1 VSKYSALEEFMN
13 NVSINTAINQASSER
28 PAAKVNGY
36 AFFVG
41 GLLLLILG
49 GYVFFTSL
57 GERNGWAI
65 MGSLVLATLGALI
78 LSGLFVVQPK
88 EARVLTLFGNYVGSV
103 RHDGLW
109 WVNPFTMHKKIS
121 LRVRNFQ
128 SEKMKVNDFN
138 GNPIE
143 IAAVVVWRVVD
154 SAKALFDVENYET
167 FVTIQAETAI
177 RNISTRYPYEGHDGD
192 ANHSLRSHPDEVGD
206 ALRHELHERLELAG
220 LEVMETR
227 LSHLAYAPEIAQA
240 MLRRQQ
246 AEAVIAARQK
256 IVDGAV
262 GMVEIALKRLEAEG
276 VVSLDEERKAAM
288 VNNLMVALVSE
299 NNAQPIINTGSLYS

>member
-1 VSKYSALEEFMN
+1 MN
-13 NVSINTAINQASSER
+13 NVNNGINPIAHSVKER
-28 PAAKVNGY
+28 SANKINGY
-36 AFFVG
+36 AFLVV
-41 GLLLLILG
+41 GLLVLAFSF
-49 GYVFFTSL
+49 YVFIQSAS
-57 GERNGWAI
+57 EQSGWG
-65 MGSLVLATLGALI
+65 MLGSLVIAGLGTLI
-78 LSGLFVVQPK
+78 LSGLSVVQPN
-88 EARVLTLFGNYVGSV
+88 EARVVTLFGNYVGSV

-109 WVNPFTMHKKIS
+109 WVNPFTTKKKIS

-143 IAAVVVWRVVD
+143 IAAVIVWRVVD

-177 RNISTRYPYEGHDGD
+177 RNISTRYPYESHDGD
-192 ANHSLRSHPDEVGD
+192 ASPSLRSHPNEVGE
-206 ALRHELHERLELAG
+206 ALKHELHERLELAG

-262 GMVEIALKRLEAEG
+262 GMVEIALKRLEADG
-276 VVSLDEERKAAM
+276 VVRLDEERKAAM

-299 NNAQPIINTGSLYS
+299 NNAQPIINTGTLYS

>member
-1 VSKYSALEEFMN
+1 MN
-13 NVSINTAINQASSER
+13 PTGTNNTSTERQAI
-28 PAAKVNGY
+28 KVNGY
-36 AFFVG
+36 AFFIL
-41 GLLLLILG
+41 GLALLGAG
-49 GYVFFTSL
+49 GYVFVMGASRDNGL
-57 GERNGWAI
+57 GIFAGFILFA
-65 MGSLVLATLGALI
+65 LGLLI
-78 LSGLFVVQPK
+78 LIGLFVVQPN
-88 EARVLTLFGNYVGSV
+88 EARVLTLFGQYAGSV
-103 RHDGLW
+103 RNDGLW
-109 WVNPFTMHKKIS
+109 WVNPFNSKKKIS

-143 IAAVVVWRVVD
+143 IAAVIVWRVVD

-177 RNISTRYPYEGHDGD
+177 RNISTKYPYETHDGD
-192 ANHSLRSHPDEVGD
+192 PAHSLRSHPDEVGD
-206 ALRHELHERLELAG
+206 ALKHELHSRLEIAG

-227 LSHLAYAPEIAQA
+227 LSHLAYAAEIAQA

-262 GMVEIALKRLEAEG
+262 GMVEIALKRLQSEG
-276 VVSLDEERKAAM
+276 VVNLDEERKAAM

-299 NNAQPIINTGSLYS
+299 SNAQPVINTGSLY

>member
-1 VSKYSALEEFMN
+1 MN
-13 NVSINTAINQASSER
+13 PTGSSNTSNERQAI
-28 PAAKVNGY
+28 KVNGY
-36 AFFVG
+36 AFFIL
-41 GLLLLILG
+41 GLAVLGVSGYMFIQGATRDNGLGMFSGLVLFAIGILIL
-49 GYVFFTSL
+49 T
-57 GERNGWAI
+57 
-65 MGSLVLATLGALI
+65 
-78 LSGLFVVQPK
+78 GLFVVQPN
-88 EARVLTLFGNYVGSV
+88 EARVLTLFGQYAGSV
-103 RHDGLW
+103 RNDGLW
-109 WVNPFTMHKKIS
+109 WVNPFTSKRKIS

-143 IAAVVVWRVVD
+143 IAAVIVWRVVD

-167 FVTIQAETAI
+167 FVNIQAETAI
-177 RNISTRYPYEGHDGD
+177 RNISTKYPYETHDGE
-192 ANHSLRSHPDEVGD
+192 NGHSLRSHPDEVGD
-206 ALRHELHERLELAG
+206 ALKHELHSRLEIAG

-262 GMVEIALKRLEAEG
+262 GMVEIALKRLEANG

-299 NNAQPIINTGSLYS
+299 SNAQPVINTGTLY

>member
-1 VSKYSALEEFMN
+1 MN
-13 NVSINTAINQASSER
+13 PTGSSNTSNERQAI
-28 PAAKVNGY
+28 KINGY
-36 AFFVG
+36 TFFIVG
-41 GLLLLILG
+41 LIMLVAG
-49 GYVFFTSL
+49 GYVFIQGASQD
-57 GERNGWAI
+57 NG
-65 MGSLVLATLGALI
+65 LVLVGGLTLFALGI
-78 LSGLFVVQPK
+78 LTLSGLFVVQPN
-88 EARVLTLFGNYVGSV
+88 EARVLTLFGQYAGSV
-103 RHDGLW
+103 RNDGLW
-109 WVNPFTMHKKIS
+109 WVNPFTSKKKIS

-143 IAAVVVWRVVD
+143 IAAVIVWRVVD

-177 RNISTRYPYEGHDGD
+177 RNISTKYPYETHDGD
-192 ANHSLRSHPDEVGD
+192 NAHSLRSHPDEVGD
-206 ALRHELHERLELAG
+206 ALKHELHSRLEIAG

-227 LSHLAYAPEIAQA
+227 LSHLAYAAEIAQA

-262 GMVEIALKRLEAEG
+262 GMVEIALKRLQAEG
-276 VVSLDEERKAAM
+276 VVNLDEERKAAM

-299 NNAQPIINTGSLYS
+299 SSAQPVINTGSLY

>member
-1 VSKYSALEEFMN
+1 MN
-13 NVSINTAINQASSER
+13 STGSNTSTERQAI
-28 PAAKVNGY
+28 KVNGY
-36 AFFVG
+36 AFFIL
-41 GLLLLILG
+41 GLALLGTG
-49 GYVFFTSL
+49 GYVFVWSASRDNGL
-57 GERNGWAI
+57 GIFGGFILFA
-65 MGSLVLATLGALI
+65 LGLLI
-78 LSGLFVVQPK
+78 LIGLFVVQPN
-88 EARVLTLFGNYVGSV
+88 EARVLTLFGRYAGSV
-103 RHDGLW
+103 RGDGLW
-109 WVNPFTMHKKIS
+109 WVNPFTSKKKIS

-143 IAAVVVWRVVD
+143 IAAVIVWRVVD

-177 RNISTRYPYEGHDGD
+177 RNISTKYPYETHSEDAHASHDGD
-192 ANHSLRSHPDEVGD
+192 SAHSLRSHPDEVGE
-206 ALRHELHERLELAG
+206 ALKHELHSRLEIAG

-227 LSHLAYAPEIAQA
+227 LSHLAYAAEIAQA

-262 GMVEIALKRLEAEG
+262 GMVEIALKRLEANG

-299 NNAQPIINTGSLYS
+299 SNAQPVINTGTLY

>member
-1 VSKYSALEEFMN
+1 MN
-13 NVSINTAINQASSER
+13 NVNNNATINQAILER
-28 PAAKVNGY
+28 PAVKVNGY
-36 AFFVG
+36 AFLAVG
-41 GLLLLILG
+41 LGVLAISAYLLFINIAEGNGWGILG
-49 GYVFFTSL
+49 SVFL
-57 GERNGWAI
+57 GTVDI
-65 MGSLVLATLGALI
+65 FVLC
-78 LSGLFVVQPK
+78 GLMVVQPND
-88 EARVLTLFGNYVGSV
+88 ARVLTLFGKYAGSV
-103 RHDGLW
+103 RSDGLW
-109 WVNPFTMHKKIS
+109 WINPFSSIKKIT

-128 SEKMKVNDFN
+128 SERLKVNDFN

-143 IAAVVVWRVVD
+143 IAAVIVWRVVD
-154 SAKALFDVENYET
+154 TAKALFDVDNYET

-177 RNISTRYPYEGHDGD
+177 RNIATRYPYEGHDND
-192 ANHSLRSHPDEVGD
+192 ARHSLRSHPDEVGE
-206 ALRHELHERLELAG
+206 ALKHELHERLELAG

-262 GMVEIALKRLEAEG
+262 GMVEIALKRLESEG

-299 NNAQPIINTGSLYS
+299 SNAQPIINTGTLYA

>member
-1 VSKYSALEEFMN
+1 MN
-13 NVSINTAINQASSER
+13 STGSNTSTERQAI
-28 PAAKVNGY
+28 KVNGY
-36 AFFVG
+36 AFFIL
-41 GLLLLILG
+41 GLALLGTG
-49 GYVFFTSL
+49 GYVFVWSASRDNGL
-57 GERNGWAI
+57 GIFGGFILFA
-65 MGSLVLATLGALI
+65 LGLLI
-78 LSGLFVVQPK
+78 LIGLFVVQPN
-88 EARVLTLFGNYVGSV
+88 EARVLTLFGRYAGSV
-103 RHDGLW
+103 RGDGLW
-109 WVNPFTMHKKIS
+109 WVNPFTSKKKIS

-143 IAAVVVWRVVD
+143 IAAVIVWRVVD

-167 FVTIQAETAI
+167 FVGIQAETAI
-177 RNISTRYPYEGHDGD
+177 RNIATRYPYESHEVGTTE
-192 ANHSLRSHPDEVGD
+192 AAHSLRSHPDEVGE
-206 ALRHELHERLELAG
+206 ALKTELHHRLEVAG
-220 LEVMETR
+220 LEIMETR

-246 AEAVIAARQK
+246 AEAVISARAK

-276 VVSLDEERKAAM
+276 VVKLDEERKAAM

-299 NNAQPIINTGSLYS
+299 SNAQPIINTGTLY

>member
-1 VSKYSALEEFMN
+1 MN
-13 NVSINTAINQASSER
+13 PSGSNISNERQAI
-28 PAAKVNGY
+28 KINGY
-36 AFFVG
+36 AFF
-41 GLLLLILG
+41 ILG
-49 GYVFFTSL
+49 LALLGLGVYVF
-57 GERNGWAI
+57 
-65 MGSLVLATLGALI
+65 VLGASRDNGLGIFGGFLLVALGI
-78 LSGLFVVQPK
+78 LTLTGLFVVQPN
-88 EARVLTLFGNYVGSV
+88 EARVLTLFGQYAGSV
-103 RHDGLW
+103 RNDGLW
-109 WVNPFTMHKKIS
+109 WVNPFTSKKKIS

-143 IAAVVVWRVVD
+143 IAAVIVWRVVD

-177 RNISTRYPYEGHDGD
+177 RNISTKYPYETHDGD
-192 ANHSLRSHPDEVGD
+192 TAHSLRSHPDEVGD
-206 ALRHELHERLELAG
+206 ALKHELHSRLEIAG

-227 LSHLAYAPEIAQA
+227 LSHLAYAAEIAQA

-262 GMVEIALKRLEAEG
+262 GMVEIALRRLESEG

-299 NNAQPIINTGSLYS
+299 SNAQPVINTGTLY

>member
-1 VSKYSALEEFMN
+1 MN
-13 NVSINTAINQASSER
+13 PTGSNTSTERQAI
-28 PAAKVNGY
+28 KVNGY
-36 AFFVG
+36 AFFILGLALLGAG
-41 GLLLLILG
+41 GYIFVLGASGDNGLGIFAGFILFALGLLIL
-49 GYVFFTSL
+49 
-57 GERNGWAI
+57 I
-65 MGSLVLATLGALI
+65 
-78 LSGLFVVQPK
+78 GLFVVQPN
-88 EARVLTLFGNYVGSV
+88 EARVLTLFGRYAGSV
-103 RHDGLW
+103 RTDGLW
-109 WVNPFTMHKKIS
+109 WVNPFTSKKKIS

-143 IAAVVVWRVVD
+143 IAAVIVWRVVD

-167 FVTIQAETAI
+167 FVNIQAETAI
-177 RNISTRYPYEGHDGD
+177 RNISTKYPYETHDD
-192 ANHSLRSHPDEVGD
+192 HTAHSLRSHPDEVGE
-206 ALRHELHERLELAG
+206 ALKHELHSRLEIAG

-227 LSHLAYAPEIAQA
+227 LSHLAYAAEIAQA

-262 GMVEIALKRLEAEG
+262 GMVEIALKRLEANG

-299 NNAQPIINTGSLYS
+299 SNAQPIINTGTLY

>member
-1 VSKYSALEEFMN
+1 MN
-13 NVSINTAINQASSER
+13 PTGSNNTSTERQAVKIN
-28 PAAKVNGY
+28 
-36 AFFVG
+36 
-41 GLLLLILG
+41 
-49 GYVFFTSL
+49 GYVFFILGLASIGLGVYLFIQNAERDASVGFFLGLSL
-57 GERNGWAI
+57 FVI
-65 MGSLVLATLGALI
+65 GSLI
-78 LSGLFVVQPK
+78 LSGLFVVQPN
-88 EARVLTLFGNYVGSV
+88 EARVLTLFGRYAGSV
-103 RHDGLW
+103 RSDGLW
-109 WVNPFTMHKKIS
+109 WVNPFTSKKKIS

-143 IAAVVVWRVVD
+143 IAAVIVWRVVD

-177 RNISTRYPYEGHDGD
+177 RNISTKYPYETHDGD
-192 ANHSLRSHPDEVGD
+192 SAHSLRSHPDEVGD
-206 ALRHELHERLELAG
+206 ALKHELHSRLEIAG

-227 LSHLAYAPEIAQA
+227 LSHLAYAAEIAQA

-262 GMVEIALKRLEAEG
+262 GMVEIALKRLQAEG
-276 VVSLDEERKAAM
+276 VVNLDEERKAAM

-299 NNAQPIINTGSLYS
+299 SNAQPVINTGSLY

>member
-1 VSKYSALEEFMN
+1 MN
-13 NVSINTAINQASSER
+13 PTGSNNTSTERQAVKIN
-28 PAAKVNGY
+28 
-36 AFFVG
+36 
-41 GLLLLILG
+41 
-49 GYVFFTSL
+49 GYVFFILGLASIGLGVYLFIQNAERDASVGFFLGLSL
-57 GERNGWAI
+57 FVI
-65 MGSLVLATLGALI
+65 GSLI
-78 LSGLFVVQPK
+78 LSGLFVVQPN
-88 EARVLTLFGNYVGSV
+88 EARVLTLFGRYAGSV
-103 RHDGLW
+103 RSDGLW
-109 WVNPFTMHKKIS
+109 WVNPFTSKKKIS

-143 IAAVVVWRVVD
+143 IAAVIVWRVVD

-177 RNISTRYPYEGHDGD
+177 RNISTKYPYETHDGD
-192 ANHSLRSHPDEVGD
+192 SAHSLRSHPDEVGD
-206 ALRHELHERLELAG
+206 ALKHELHSRLEIAG

-227 LSHLAYAPEIAQA
+227 LSHLAY
-240 MLRRQQ
+240 

-262 GMVEIALKRLEAEG
+262 GMVEIALKRLQADG
-276 VVSLDEERKAAM
+276 VVNLDEERKAAM

-299 NNAQPIINTGSLYS
+299 SNAQPVINTGTLY

>member
-1 VSKYSALEEFMN
+1 MN
-13 NVSINTAINQASSER
+13 PTGSSNTSNERQAIKIN
-28 PAAKVNGY
+28 
-36 AFFVG
+36 
-41 GLLLLILG
+41 
-49 GYVFFTSL
+49 GYVFFSL
-57 GERNGWAI
+57 GLI
-65 MGSLVLATLGALI
+65 MLAAGGYIFIQGASRDSGLVLVSGLI
-78 LSGLFVVQPK
+78 LFALGLLILIGLFVVQPN
-88 EARVLTLFGNYVGSV
+88 EARVLTLFGRYAGSV
-103 RHDGLW
+103 RSDGLW
-109 WVNPFTMHKKIS
+109 WVNPFTSKKKIS

-143 IAAVVVWRVVD
+143 IAAVIVWRVVD

-177 RNISTRYPYEGHDGD
+177 RNISTKYPYETHDGD
-192 ANHSLRSHPDEVGD
+192 PAHSLRSHPDEVGD
-206 ALRHELHERLELAG
+206 ALKHELHSRLEIAG

-227 LSHLAYAPEIAQA
+227 LSHLAYAAEIAQA

-262 GMVEIALKRLEAEG
+262 GMVEIALKRLQSEG
-276 VVSLDEERKAAM
+276 VVNLDEERKAAM

-299 NNAQPIINTGSLYS
+299 SNAQPVINTGSLY